1 MLPSQHFCPGLSE
14 NNCEQLLAYNTK
26 FTADMQLVFSIITV
40 RWIIFIVVVTGHY
53 SQTMEYG
60 ISTHVLFRGRVL
72 RDAILRYNS
81 ILRAGTT
88 IGTEC
93 PFFFSKI
100 SFLFHKVHKLNVFQ
114 RTFGI

>member
-1 MLPSQHFCPGLSE
+1 MLPSHHFCPGLSE

-40 RWIIFIVVVTGHY
+40 RWIVFIVAFAGHY

-60 ISTHVLFRGRVL
+60 ISTYVLSRGRVL
-72 RDAILRYNS
+72 RDAILCYNS

-88 IGTEC
+88 IETEC
-93 PFFFSKI
+93 PFCFQN
-100 SFLFHKVHKLNVFQ
+100 FLSVS
-114 RTFGI
+114 